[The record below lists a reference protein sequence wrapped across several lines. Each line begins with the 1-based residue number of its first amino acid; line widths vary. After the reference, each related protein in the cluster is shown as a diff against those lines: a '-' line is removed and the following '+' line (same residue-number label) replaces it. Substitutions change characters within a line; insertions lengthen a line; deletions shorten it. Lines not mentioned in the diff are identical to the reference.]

1 MQAKVGAPK
10 RATKHTMI
18 RRLLLASFLLTACT
32 ATIPTARLT
41 LVETVPVGTDLGMGE
56 LPSTADVWVE
66 MLEGADTSADLSH
79 FYASDEGESLL
90 GPVVAALEAAAA
102 RGVAVRFLCDERFYG
117 IYPEL
122 LDRFSATPGMQMR
135 RIDLGKLTRGVQHAK
150 YMIMDGEDSFLGSPN
165 FDWRSLEHIQEL
177 GLRVR
182 SAELAGALT
191 DVFEIDWA
199 IAGGEPAPEP
209 KAAPVSVTLE
219 LDPAQL
225 PAGSDGS
232 IEVLPAFSPQGL
244 LADPDSWDL
253 PKLVQLI
260 DQAERVL
267 MLQTLTFD
275 LVRGKEH
282 FEEIEGALLRAAE
295 RGVQVQLLVANWS
308 LRRGVLG
315 GLQELAA
322 MPNIEV
328 RYVDIAQPK
337 GEFIPFA
344 RVIHSKFILAD
355 DRAAW
360 LGTSNIE
367 RGYFFKSRN
376 VGWILRGSGIGEL
389 LGQRFRKTWDSSYA
403 KVLDPDGSYEPPPRE
418 LKDLKES

>member
-1 MQAKVGAPK
+1 
-10 RATKHTMI
+10 MI
-18 RRLLLASFLLTACT
+18 QRILLASLFLTACA
-32 ATIPTARLT
+32 ATNPAARLT
-41 LVETVPVGTDLGMGE
+41 LVETTPVGTDLALAG
-56 LPSTADVWVE
+56 LPSTADIWVE
-66 MLEGADTSADLSH
+66 MLEGADRCIDLSH
-79 FYASDEGESLL
+79 FYASDEGQSRL
-90 GPVVAALEAAAA
+90 GPVVQALVAAAA

-122 LDRFSATPGMQMR
+122 LDRFSATPGMQVR
-135 RIDLGKLTRGVQHAK
+135 RIDLGQLTRGVQHAK
-150 YMIMDGEDSFLGSPN
+150 YMVVDGEDLFLGSPN

-182 SAELAGALT
+182 SSELAQALT

-199 IAGGEPAPEP
+199 IAGGEPAPQP
-209 KAAPVSVTLE
+209 KAAVGQVTLA
-219 LDPAQL
+219 LDPAQVPSGTDAQL
-225 PAGSDGS
+225 VA
-232 IEVLPAFSPQGL
+232 EPAFSPESL
-244 LADPDSWDL
+244 LADDATWDL

-282 FEEIEGALLRAAE
+282 FSELEDALLRAAE
-295 RGVQVQLLVANWS
+295 RGVRVQLLVANWS
-308 LRRGVLG
+308 LRRGVVE

-322 MPNIEV
+322 LPYIEV
-328 RYVDIAQPK
+328 RYVDIAQLDT
-337 GEFIPFA
+337 GFIPFA
-344 RVIHSKFILAD
+344 RVVHSKFILAD

-376 VGWILRGSGIGEL
+376 VGLILRGSGIGEL
-389 LGQRFRKTWDSSYA
+389 LGRRFRKTWNSSYA

-418 LKDLKES
+418 LKKPRDS